1 MFEEFLEATYEKMGR
16 QQATFEV
23 IGLLDGLPD
32 WEVEKIASGM
42 PISELYGHLDRKP
55 LTKTAS
61 LCGPDGEPKTFLDRF
76 KGTPLFDQAVALE
89 QEDLQAEMLDLQKR
103 QESRANRQNEDT
115 IWDAKDR
122 LRVRKRLLELE
133 LAKQQGGAAAAG
145 AAPAGEPVGDT
156 AQGAGAPGPVPAE
169 GVQDSSSGL
178 GGGVAKMGASVKGL
192 LRPMASQEKG
202 LGRVVE
208 LVSGSHAKKIR
219 KAEEAIKTI
228 SKESLGDTDGRVARH
243 SGNALRRLAKNEEK
257 KVLKTRVGVGA
268 TAVAGGAAE
277 HHFRKKHA
285 EDAQHLAMADR
296 MGRILARSEKT
307 AGLGDMIGK
316 SLNGGALGRV
326 ALKAMAHPEA
336 AGAIAGGALGAAG
349 GALAGGPGNRTGGAI
364 GGALGGAALGAGAGH
379 LGRGMQA
386 HMAANPG
393 ATLGQA
399 AGASASGIKDRVM
412 SLAGGGT
419 PSPKA

>member
-1 MFEEFLEATYEKMGR
+1 M
-16 QQATFEV
+16 
-23 IGLLDGLPD
+23 I
-32 WEVEKIASGM
+32 
-42 PISELYGHLDRKP
+42 
-55 LTKTAS
+55 
-61 LCGPDGEPKTFLDRF
+61 
-76 KGTPLFDQAVALE
+76 
-89 QEDLQAEMLDLQKR
+89 
-103 QESRANRQNEDT
+103 
-115 IWDAKDR
+115 
-122 LRVRKRLLELE
+122 
-133 LAKQQGGAAAAG
+133 GAAAGGAGGFAAGSHLAKRIKANTAGKAFAQG
-145 AAPAGEPVGDT
+145 AAPMWGAAAG
-156 AQGAGAPGPVPAE
+156 
-169 GVQDSSSGL
+169 L
-178 GGGVAKMGASVKGL
+178 
-192 LRPMASQEKG
+192 
-202 LGRVVE
+202 
-208 LVSGSHAKKIR
+208 
-219 KAEEAIKTI
+219 
-228 SKESLGDTDGRVARH
+228 
-243 SGNALRRLAKNEEK
+243 
-257 KVLKTRVGVGA
+257 
-268 TAVAGGAAE
+268 VAGGHAGHKAHRAIHE
-277 HHFRKKHA
+277 HSSKKHA
-285 EDAQHLAMADR
+285 EDMQHLAMADR

-379 LGRGMQA
+379 LGRGMQT